1 MRLPS
6 FLLLLLSAC
15 CLSFTHALHEE
26 DAGKFDWHKT
36 LLGPVTHAR
45 FEVRKGGREEGR
57 EEGRKG
63 GREEARWTRNVVCY
77 AYQSRH
83 VIAGLDLG

>member
-15 CLSFTHALHEE
+15 CLLHLLPFTHALHEE

-45 FEVRKGGREEGR
+45 FEVRI
-57 EEGRKG
+57 GRKG
-63 GREEARWTRNVVCY
+63 GRGGEVG
-77 AYQSRH
+77 H
-83 VIAGLDLG
+83 VDGQ